1 MIPAMTT
8 QFSEFIVFCVMGLLV
23 LLFVWTWV
31 RDRQPPT
38 GVWML
43 AWIAILVHF
52 GAAWLHS
59 LQHIGE
65 RTTNLLTLTTLE
77 VAGICFVLS
86 VSAACRTNRRRI
98 LFIAV
103 LGVPSII
110 YVVCSLY
117 LQGHMWVYPAL
128 IGICVFGGVYIMST
142 HYTRRSIYAY
152 AFCLIFGAP
161 GVLII
166 PVILRRPDYGVPFIL
181 FEYFTVTGI
190 LYWRHFH
197 RITPGVVFTSLSFI
211 YWGASFPVAFVL
223 KPYHIGPAIESFF
236 WELPQFFVAFGMVLT
251 LFETQAEAA
260 TIVAR
265 RYQDLFEGNLA
276 SVYLTT
282 FDGHLLD
289 CNSAFIALY
298 GFASKEEALTAD
310 MSSLYVS
317 PQARRK
323 FVSRLQNEKQLLNY
337 ECEQR
342 RKDGTRFWILE
353 RASLITGPDGQPILE
368 GTSIDITERKEAE
381 LALKQ
386 SEERFATM
394 FRQSPTGCVVVSID
408 GIFID
413 VNDNFLRLLQ
423 LPAEEVIGKT
433 AAHLGLWPRG
443 EREKFFAELKSKGA
457 VRNWPIEFKDA
468 LGHRHV
474 ALYFASLVS
483 VGEKECIFG
492 MLLDRT
498 EQQELETKF
507 LQAQKM
513 EALGRLAGGVA
524 HDFNNLLGVL
534 GGYAE
539 LLQSKL
545 GHQETWQRYCQ
556 KILETTQRATGLT
569 RQLLTFSRKE
579 ITRPGPMQLD
589 QAIREFSS
597 ILPRLI
603 GEDIELKLHLGS
615 SGTVVIDKTHFE
627 QIVLNVVVNAREA
640 MPDGGHLWITTE
652 DCKRTA
658 TPPGSAPCSEYVA
671 IRFRDTGVGMDE
683 HTRAHAFDPFFTT
696 KEVGRG
702 TGLGLSTVYGIVQ
715 QSKGDIVVKSELTKG
730 TEISIFL
737 PTITPPAAAVAVQE
751 APVEIK
757 PGSGHILLVED
768 EPELRNTT
776 AEYLI
781 SIGYSVTG
789 AASGPEALHLALD
802 NLPIDLVIT
811 DVVMPR
817 MNGREF
823 ADRLRELRPGVKVL
837 FVSGYT
843 DDVILQTGIS
853 LQLVPF
859 LQKPFS
865 LRQLGAKVNELLAVE
880 AR

>member
-1 MIPAMTT
+1 MPMP
-8 QFSEFIVFCVMGLLV
+8 FSEFIVFCVMGLLV

-43 AWIAILVHF
+43 GWMAILVHF

-59 LQHIGE
+59 LNLIGD
-65 RTTNLLTLTTLE
+65 RTTNLLKLTTLE
-77 VAGICFVLS
+77 VAGICFELS
-86 VSAACRTNRRRI
+86 VSETCRTNRRRI
-98 LFIAV
+98 LFIAL

-110 YVVCSLY
+110 YVVCSIY
-117 LQGHMWVYPAL
+117 LEGHMWVYPAL

-166 PVILRRPDYGVPFIL
+166 PVILRAPGYGVPFML

-211 YWGASFPVAFVL
+211 YWGVSFPVAFIP
-223 KPYHIGPAIESFF
+223 KPYHIGPEMGNFF

-265 RYQDLFEGNLA
+265 RYRDLFEGNLA
-276 SVYLTT
+276 SVYLST
-282 FDGHLLD
+282 FDGHLMD

-298 GFASKEEALTAD
+298 GFASKEEALAAD

-323 FVSRLQNEKQLLNY
+323 FVSRLQNEKQLINY

-353 RASLITGPDGQPILE
+353 RANLITGPDGKPILE

-394 FRQSPTGCVVVSID
+394 FRQSPTGCVIVSLE
-408 GIFID
+408 GVFID

-423 LPAEEVIGKT
+423 LPAEQVLGKT
-433 AAHLGLWPRG
+433 AAQLGLWSAS
-443 EREKFFAELKSKGA
+443 ERETFFAELKSKGSI
-457 VRNWPIEFKDA
+457 RHWPIEFKDA
-468 LGHRHV
+468 HGHRHM

-507 LQAQKM
+507 LHAQKM
-513 EALGRLAGGVA
+513 DALGRLAGGVA

-579 ITRPGPMQLD
+579 ITRPSPMQID
-589 QAIREFSS
+589 QAIREFSG

-627 QIVLNVVVNAREA
+627 QILLNIVVNAREA
-640 MPDGGHLWITTE
+640 MPDGGHLWITTD
-652 DCKRTA
+652 DCKRPA
-658 TPPGSAPCSEYVA
+658 TPPGSAPCSDCVA
-671 IRFRDTGVGMDE
+671 IHFRDTGVGMDE

-715 QSKGDIVVKSELTKG
+715 QSKGDIELKSELGKG

-737 PTITPPAAAVAVQE
+737 PCVVPPAPSASPE
-751 APVEIK
+751 ERPVEVK
-757 PGSGHILLVED
+757 AGVGHILLVED
-768 EPELRNTT
+768 ETELRNTT
-776 AEYLI
+776 AEYLT
-781 SIGYSVTG
+781 SIGYSVASAG
-789 AASGPEALHLALD
+789 SGPEALRLAL
-802 NLPIDLVIT
+802 NNQPIDLVIT
-811 DVVMPR
+811 DVVMPK

-823 ADRLRELRPGVKVL
+823 ADRLRQLRPGVKIL
-837 FVSGYT
+837 FVSGYA
-843 DDVILQTGIS
+843 DDVILHTGIS

-865 LRQLGAKVNELLAVE
+865 LRHLGAKVNELMTVA

>member
-1 MIPAMTT
+1 
-8 QFSEFIVFCVMGLLV
+8 MGLLV

-31 RDRQPPT
+31 RDRKPPT

-43 AWIAILVHF
+43 GWIAILVHF
-52 GAAWLHS
+52 GATWLNSFNLIAH
-59 LQHIGE
+59 
-65 RTTNLLTLTTLE
+65 RTTELLRLTTLE

-86 VSAACRTNRRRI
+86 VSQACRTNRRRI
-98 LFIAV
+98 LFIAF
-103 LGVPSII
+103 LGVPPII
-110 YVVCSLY
+110 YVVSFLY

-128 IGICVFGGVYIMST
+128 ISISVFGGVYIMST

-152 AFCLIFGAP
+152 VFCVVFGAP
-161 GVLII
+161 GLMMI
-166 PVILRRPDYGVPFIL
+166 PVILRRADYGVPFIL

-190 LYWRHFH
+190 LYWRHF
-197 RITPGVVFTSLSFI
+197 RRFTPGVVFTSLSFI
-211 YWGASFPVAFVL
+211 YWGASFPVAAVL
-223 KPYHIGPAIESFF
+223 DAYHRQPSTGSFF

-282 FDGHLLD
+282 FDGHLMD

-298 GFASKEEALTAD
+298 GFASKEEAMAAD

-323 FVSRLQNEKQLLNY
+323 FVSRLQNEKQLINY

-353 RASLITGPDGQPILE
+353 RASIISGPDGQPILE

-394 FRQSPTGCVVVSID
+394 FRQSPTGCVIVSLE
-408 GIFID
+408 GIFLD

-433 AAHLGLWPRG
+433 AAHLGLWPKG
-443 EREKFFAELKSKGA
+443 EREKFFSELKSTGSI
-457 VRNWPIEFKDA
+457 RNWPIEFKDA
-468 LGHRHV
+468 HGHRHV

-483 VGEKECIFG
+483 VGEKDCIFG

-579 ITRPGPMQLD
+579 ITRPGPMPVD
-589 QAIREFSS
+589 QAIREFSG

-627 QIVLNVVVNAREA
+627 QIVLNIVVNAREA

-652 DCKRTA
+652 DCKRPA
-658 TPPGSAPCSEYVA
+658 TPPGSAPCSECVA

-683 HTRAHAFDPFFTT
+683 HTSAHAFDPFFTT

-715 QSKGDIVVKSELTKG
+715 QSKGEIVVKSELTKG

-737 PTITPPAAAVAVQE
+737 PAITPPAPAAAVQE
-751 APVEIK
+751 TPIEVK
-757 PGSGHILLVED
+757 PGAGHILLVED

-776 AEYLI
+776 AEYLT

-789 AASGPEALHLALD
+789 AASGPEALRLALD

-823 ADRLRELRPGVKVL
+823 ADRLREFRPGVKVL

-843 DDVILQTGIS
+843 DDVILHTGIS

-865 LRQLGAKVNELLAVE
+865 LRKLGAKVNELLAVE